1 VSSSSTSDRRRF
13 EEGAVEGGGEAGR
26 GVECAG
32 VGDGERRRGEL
43 PGERSIA
50 PAVASLGLRRLGD
63 RRRGT

>member
-1 VSSSSTSDRRRF
+1 
-13 EEGAVEGGGEAGR
+13 VEGGGEAGR